1 MDITKKKILIAQN
14 ASFRAMG
21 DEGVI
26 LRTDNGQLYSTN
38 STGTDFFEQI
48 LKGAST
54 SDAITA
60 LVDIYDVSADVL
72 AKDLAEMVVE
82 LEAEGVLVVED
93 A

>member
-1 MDITKKKILIAQN
+1 
-14 ASFRAMG
+14 MG

-60 LVDIYDVSADVL
+60 LVDIYEVSADVL

>member
-1 MDITKKKILIAQN
+1 
-14 ASFRAMG
+14 MG